1 MGKCSTS
8 VLVSVP
14 GVKPLNVDTLDAIVD
29 EVTLSWT
36 VESTSPR
43 PRRLELRF
51 ATLRQLKSFVFALCF
66 SLGEYLQGG
75 QSCGGRYRRLLPRKL
90 EEIFVQLR
98 SKAQAAQY
106 SFNALPVELIAEIFL
121 FCAPSVCR
129 PDRLSAPL
137 ILLQVCSMWRSIA
150 AVTAAL
156 WRTPSFSLNRS
167 FIDNQDN
174 HRFQIASWFTRA
186 KSTAIALSLTVEEA
200 LSLTHES
207 LAPFLFELVR
217 TLHISSP
224 HSQLYK
230 LFEGSGGSTALE
242 SITLTIS
249 APHLEWA
256 LHVHLCLSAP
266 LLRNLT
272 IHAERLFIS
281 AQLSPTTFVAS
292 FPWSQL
298 TVLNLKLFL
307 GTSVWISVFS
317 QCRLLRIAHFVVWDD
332 GSELLYP
339 AAPVALEHLESL
351 RLIFRGGFCETD
363 FFDHFAFA
371 ALHTLHITGL
381 MSPHRHTAFMP
392 TLTNLRALFLDVPGL
407 APSVLQSILGLH
419 PRLEQF
425 SFVMLAPSPY
435 APVLQ
440 QLQHD
445 FRLRSLTIS
454 SSWEDDPTAFTT
466 QIAPWAIHQASVFE
480 SDFRLFGRAE
490 VLDALKNALTE
501 VGDVEAVEEF
511 TVADPDHPFAIF
523 PYSRTISLVV
533 RRRRHARGPAVLI
546 FLLPRLKRMSIGR
559 REGRARGTGC
569 RFRGPWPLVRRPS
582 SVDTNCPSTDP
593 LHNMYAM

>member
-29 EVTLSWT
+29 EVSYPFMDRRIHVTPT
-36 VESTSPR
+36 QAPR
-43 PRRLELRF
+43 I
-51 ATLRQLKSFVFALCF
+51 ALCD
-66 SLGEYLQGG
+66 SQTAQKASSSPCALAARVVEADTDGSYLEN
-75 QSCGGRYRRLLPRKL
+75 L

-511 TVADPDHPFAIF
+511 TVADPFDHPFAIF
-523 PYSRTISLVV
+523 PYSRTISLVGDQPSSYSFFHGLNECPLAAEKDGLGVQAVAFGV
-533 RRRRHARGPAVLI
+533 RG
-546 FLLPRLKRMSIGR
+546 
-559 REGRARGTGC
+559 
-569 RFRGPWPLVRRPS
+569 PLVRRPS